1 MLEFFDTSTG
11 YRLQVFFFELYAF
24 IILTSTFAHPQ
35 FENIIAEGLTSEKV
49 GTVKLCQFRRHLQG
63 SEYREAF
70 VLEKNTPQTVF
81 IMEKVNE

>member
-11 YRLQVFFFELYAF
+11 YRYY
-24 IILTSTFAHPQ
+24 FAHPQ
-35 FENIIAEGLTSEKV
+35 FENIVAEGLRSKKV

-70 VLEKNTPQTVF
+70 VLEK
-81 IMEKVNE
+81 IHHKHYLSRKS